1 MWDMRLY
8 DARGARVHCI
18 VRCQR
23 TLPASVHLF
32 TPPRGQILGGIMLS
46 TCPSVR
52 PSVCPSVR
60 LSVHLSVTKLVNT
73 IFWKK
78 MNRFWC
84 QLAQVVDGTRT
95 WNDQLW
101 GQEVKGQGQ
110 SHARTRPKIDWR
122 LSGRIIL
129 DPLSPV
135 VFLVPVCLKF
145 KMADLRHLE
154 TREIAISQRKIIW
167 FWWNLVHECRFG
179 TRWQHVTKYENFLKF
194 KMADGRCFKNRF
206 FGHNSTADCPISV
219 KFCVRKQFFSEGR

>member
-1 MWDMRLY
+1 
-8 DARGARVHCI
+8 
-18 VRCQR
+18 
-23 TLPASVHLF
+23 
-32 TPPRGQILGGIMLS
+32 
-46 TCPSVR
+46 
-52 PSVCPSVR
+52 
-60 LSVHLSVTKLVNT
+60 
-73 IFWKK
+73 

-135 VFLVPVCLKF
+135 VFLVLVCLKF

-206 FGHNSTADCPISV
+206 LVITQQPIVRFQWNFVWGSSFSQKV
-219 KFCVRKQFFSEGR
+219 GNGTVWQIAPFHWTYFCFPNAVLAFHIRYTCY